1 MEEVGT
7 GVVMVMVR
15 VVRMEGMKRRSMM
28 LLNRMRMIEV
38 GVVVVG
44 LMRLIAHGWRWRRK
58 EKVRR

>member
-1 MEEVGT
+1 
-7 GVVMVMVR
+7 MVMVR

-44 LMRLIAHGWRWRRK
+44 MMRLIAHGWRWRRK